1 MREGQVKQTLEPN
14 SETGVH
20 PPYKQTVIQQ
30 TTAANPGEIGIIPLT
45 PRSIRKLRMAITA
58 GLLLAHSVVQVGI
71 YAFGAEKHWLD
82 SLNMDRE
89 LNLPTLF
96 SSAMLLMAALLMQ
109 RLGQSSDRI
118 AAQDWRLL
126 SKIFIFLALDE
137 ALQIHEI
144 LIIPGLRHQ
153 VHPALAS
160 TWVVPYAVLTLILLW
175 RFRRFLGSI
184 SRATALQLLRSG
196 AVYIVG
202 AIGMEMI
209 GSFAVRSSLIRL
221 HSPWYGVITGLE
233 EALELLG
240 IILLIDGLLR
250 ALLDQRNSIDLTLR
264 LGTDSESN

>member
-1 MREGQVKQTLEPN
+1 M
-14 SETGVH
+14 
-20 PPYKQTVIQQ
+20 IQQ
-30 TTAANPGEIGIIPLT
+30 PPAANPSPIAIIPVT
-45 PRSIRKLRMAITA
+45 PRSIRNLLTAITA
-58 GLLLAHSVVQVGI
+58 GFLVAHSVVQVGI
-71 YAFGAEKHWLD
+71 YGFGAEKHWLD

-96 SSAMLLMAALLMQ
+96 SSALLLMAALLMQ
-109 RLGQSSDRI
+109 RLGQSSGPI
-118 AAQDWRLL
+118 AARDWRLL

-160 TWVVPYAVLTLILLW
+160 TWVVPYAALALVLLW
-175 RFRRFLGSI
+175 RFRRFLGSL
-184 SRATALQLLRSG
+184 SPATASRLLRSG
-196 AVYIVG
+196 AVYIGG

-221 HSPWYGVITGLE
+221 HSPWYGAITGLE

-240 IILLIDGLLR
+240 IILLIDALLR
-250 ALLDQRNSIDLTLR
+250 ELLHQHHSVDLTFHLD
-264 LGTDSESN
+264 TDSDAA

>member
-1 MREGQVKQTLEPN
+1 MTQKPR
-14 SETGVH
+14 
-20 PPYKQTVIQQ
+20 
-30 TTAANPGEIGIIPLT
+30 AADHNQAALVQLT
-45 PRSIRKLRMAITA
+45 PVSVRRRLTAITA
-58 GLLLAHSVVQVGI
+58 GFLAAHCVVQAGI
-71 YAFGAEKHWLD
+71 YGFDKEKHWLD

-96 SSAMLLMAALLMQ
+96 SSALLLMAAVLLQ
-109 RLGQSSDRI
+109 RLGQSSDHG
-118 AAQDWRLL
+118 AARDWRLL
-126 SKIFIFLALDE
+126 SKIFVFLALDE

-160 TWVVPYAVLTLILLW
+160 TWVVPYAALALILLW

-184 SRATALQLLRSG
+184 PSATASRLMRSG
-196 AVYIVG
+196 AVYIGG

-221 HSPWYGVITGLE
+221 HSPWYGAITGLE

-240 IILLIDGLLR
+240 IILLINALMKELLR
-250 ALLDQRNSIDLTLR
+250 QNGSVDLTFHLI
-264 LGTDSESN
+264 GDPEDH

>member
-1 MREGQVKQTLEPN
+1 M
-14 SETGVH
+14 
-20 PPYKQTVIQQ
+20 IQQ
-30 TTAANPGEIGIIPLT
+30 PSAADQSQIGIIPLT
-45 PRSIRKLRMAITA
+45 PSSIRNLLTAITA
-58 GLLLAHSVVQVGI
+58 GLLVAHGVVQVGI
-71 YAFGAEKHWLD
+71 YGFGAEKHWLD

-96 SSAMLLMAALLMQ
+96 SSTLLLVSALLMR
-109 RLGQSSDRI
+109 RLGQCSDRI
-118 AAQDWRLL
+118 AARDWLLL

-144 LIIPGLRHQ
+144 LIIPGLRNQ

-160 TWVVPYAVLTLILLW
+160 TWVVPYAVLALILLW
-175 RFRRFLGSI
+175 LFRQFLGSI
-184 SRATALQLLRSG
+184 PKATASRLLQAG
-196 AVYIVG
+196 TVYIGG

-240 IILLIDGLLR
+240 IILLIDALLR
-250 ALLDQRNSIDLTLR
+250 ELLDQRNSIELTLR
-264 LGTDSESN
+264 LSTDSDQH

>member
-1 MREGQVKQTLEPN
+1 MIKKP
-14 SETGVH
+14 
-20 PPYKQTVIQQ
+20 
-30 TTAANPGEIGIIPLT
+30 TTANPNQIGIIPLT
-45 PRSIRKLRMAITA
+45 PRSIRKLLTA
-58 GLLLAHSVVQVGI
+58 VTGGLLVAHSVVQVGI
-71 YAFGAEKHWLD
+71 YGFGAKKHWLD

-96 SSAMLLMAALLMQ
+96 SSALLLMAALLMR

-118 AAQDWRLL
+118 ATQDWLLL

-160 TWVVPYAVLTLILLW
+160 TWVVPYSVLALILLW
-175 RFRRFLGSI
+175 RFRRFLGSL
-184 SRATALQLLRSG
+184 SKATALRLLRSG
-196 AVYIVG
+196 AVYIGG
-202 AIGMEMI
+202 AIGMEMV

-221 HSPWYGVITGLE
+221 HSPWYGAITGLE

-240 IILLIDGLLR
+240 IILLIDALLR
-250 ALLDQRNSIDLTLR
+250 ALLDQHNSIDLTLR
-264 LGTDSESN
+264 LGTDSDEN

>member
-1 MREGQVKQTLEPN
+1 M
-14 SETGVH
+14 
-20 PPYKQTVIQQ
+20 IQKP
-30 TTAANPGEIGIIPLT
+30 TAADPSPIGIIPLT
-45 PRSIRKLRMAITA
+45 PRSIRNLLTTITA
-58 GLLLAHSVVQVGI
+58 GFLVAHSVVQVGI
-71 YAFGAEKHWLD
+71 YGFGSEKHWLD

-96 SSAMLLMAALLMQ
+96 SSSLLLISALLMQ
-109 RLGQSSDRI
+109 RLGHNSNPD
-118 AAQDWRLL
+118 AGDDWRLL

-160 TWVVPYAVLTLILLW
+160 TWVVPYAALALIMLW
-175 RFRRFLGSI
+175 KFRSFLGSI
-184 SRATALQLLRSG
+184 PRATATGLLRSG
-196 AVYIVG
+196 AVYVGG

-221 HSPWYGVITGLE
+221 HSPWYGAITGLE

-240 IILLIDGLLR
+240 IILLIDALLR

-264 LGTDSESN
+264 LGIDSDSN

>member
-1 MREGQVKQTLEPN
+1 
-14 SETGVH
+14 
-20 PPYKQTVIQQ
+20 
-30 TTAANPGEIGIIPLT
+30 
-45 PRSIRKLRMAITA
+45 MAITA
-58 GLLLAHSVVQVGI
+58 VFLVAHSVVQVGI
-71 YAFGAEKHWLD
+71 YGFGAEKHWLD

-96 SSAMLLMAALLMQ
+96 SSALLLMAALLMQ

-118 AAQDWRLL
+118 ASQDWRLL

-144 LIIPGLRHQ
+144 LIIPGLRRQ

-160 TWVVPYAVLTLILLW
+160 TWVVPYAVLALILLW

-184 SRATALQLLRSG
+184 SRPTASRLLRSG
-196 AVYIVG
+196 AVYIGG

-221 HSPWYGVITGLE
+221 HSPWYGAITGLE

-240 IILLIDGLLR
+240 IILLIDALLR
-250 ALLDQRNSIDLTLR
+250 ALLDQRNSIDLILR
-264 LGTDSESN
+264 LDTDSDDS

>member
-1 MREGQVKQTLEPN
+1 M
-14 SETGVH
+14 
-20 PPYKQTVIQQ
+20 IQQ
-30 TTAANPGEIGIIPLT
+30 PTAADQSQIGIIPVT
-45 PRSIRKLRMAITA
+45 PRSIRNLLTAITA
-58 GLLLAHSVVQVGI
+58 GFLVAHSIVQVGI
-71 YAFGAEKHWLD
+71 YGFGAEKHWLD

-96 SSAMLLMAALLMQ
+96 SSALLLMAALLMQ

-118 AAQDWRLL
+118 AARDWRLL

-144 LIIPGLRHQ
+144 LIIPGLRRQ

-160 TWVVPYAVLTLILLW
+160 TWVVPYAVLALILLW

-184 SRATALQLLRSG
+184 SRATASRLLRSG
-196 AVYIVG
+196 AIYIGG

-221 HSPWYGVITGLE
+221 HSPWYGAITGLE
-233 EALELLG
+233 ETLELLG
-240 IILLIDGLLR
+240 IIVLIDALLR
-250 ALLDQRNSIDLTLR
+250 ELLDQHDSVDFTFHLD
-264 LGTDSESN
+264 TDSDAD

>member
-1 MREGQVKQTLEPN
+1 
-14 SETGVH
+14 
-20 PPYKQTVIQQ
+20 
-30 TTAANPGEIGIIPLT
+30 
-45 PRSIRKLRMAITA
+45 
-58 GLLLAHSVVQVGI
+58 
-71 YAFGAEKHWLD
+71 
-82 SLNMDRE
+82 MDRE

-96 SSAMLLMAALLMQ
+96 SSALLLMAALLMQ

-160 TWVVPYAVLTLILLW
+160 TWVVPYAVLALIMLW
-175 RFRRFLGSI
+175 RFRHFLGSI
-184 SRATALQLLRSG
+184 SRATASRLLRSG
-196 AVYIVG
+196 AVYIGG

-221 HSPWYGVITGLE
+221 HSPWYGAITGLE

-240 IILLIDGLLR
+240 IILLIDALLR
-250 ALLDQRNSIDLTLR
+250 ALLDQRKSIDLTLR
-264 LGTDSESN
+264 LGPDSDSN

>member
-1 MREGQVKQTLEPN
+1 MT
-14 SETGVH
+14 
-20 PPYKQTVIQQ
+20 QQ
-30 TTAANPGEIGIIPLT
+30 PSAADHSQAGIIPIT
-45 PRSIRKLRMAITA
+45 PRSVRNLLTAITA
-58 GLLLAHSVVQVGI
+58 GFLVAHSIVQVGI
-71 YAFGAEKHWLD
+71 YGFGAEKHWLD

-96 SSAMLLMAALLMQ
+96 SSALLLLAALLMR
-109 RLGQSSDRI
+109 RLGKSSPHI

-137 ALQIHEI
+137 GLQIHEI

-160 TWVVPYAVLTLILLW
+160 TWVVPYTGLALILLW

-184 SRATALQLLRSG
+184 PPATTSRLLRAG
-196 AVYIVG
+196 AVYISG

-221 HSPWYGVITGLE
+221 HSPWYGAITGLE
-233 EALELLG
+233 ETLELLG
-240 IILLIDGLLR
+240 IILLIDALIR
-250 ALLDQRNSIDLTLR
+250 ALLEQKDSVDLTLR
-264 LGTDSESN
+264 LTTDPKKR